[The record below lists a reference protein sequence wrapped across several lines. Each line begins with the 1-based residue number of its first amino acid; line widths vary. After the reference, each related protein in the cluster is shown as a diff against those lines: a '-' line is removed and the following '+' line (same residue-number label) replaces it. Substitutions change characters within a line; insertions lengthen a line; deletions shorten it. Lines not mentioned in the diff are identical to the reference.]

1 MEKNDGFKLFN
12 MPWSMF
18 CFITV
23 IVLIAT
29 YFGVL
34 PPGMTGCFI
43 FMIVIGTFLDL
54 IGNKTPIIR
63 SFFGG
68 GASLIGER
76 GAVKGIDDF
85 ELLCFLVVV

>member
-1 MEKNDGFKLFN
+1 MREPTRLLRAAVG
-12 MPWSMF
+12 S
-18 CFITV
+18 
-23 IVLIAT
+23 IVETDQAS
-29 YFGVL
+29 V
-34 PPGMTGCFI
+34 
-43 FMIVIGTFLDL
+43 VD
-54 IGNKTPIIR
+54 